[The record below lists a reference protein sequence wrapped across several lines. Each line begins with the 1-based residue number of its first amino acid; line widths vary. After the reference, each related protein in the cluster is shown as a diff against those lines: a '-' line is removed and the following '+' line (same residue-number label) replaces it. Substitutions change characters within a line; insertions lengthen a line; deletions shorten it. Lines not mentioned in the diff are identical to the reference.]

1 MLAKTR
7 VGGIS
12 ARHASF
18 GSPQSQLLNPC
29 GALTLLP
36 NQTAVPSAQ
45 ISTLV
50 PEFYRSSM
58 SKAIVSSLYDSD
70 VFKMAC
76 RQFDQAAD
84 AINLP
89 DVIRDR
95 TKYPRR
101 CLAVALPVKR
111 EDGSV
116 TVFEGYRVQHNLS
129 TGPSKGGI
137 RFHQNVTLGEVAA
150 LAMWMSWKCSLVG
163 LPYGGAKG
171 GVIVDPNQLSLRELE
186 HLSRRYM
193 QEMVNFVGPQVDV
206 PAPDVGTNERIMGW
220 MMDTYSN
227 HVGHLSP
234 AVVTGKPIALGGSQ
248 GRREATGAGV
258 AYLIKKYL
266 EDLKIPIK
274 KSTVA
279 IQGFGN
285 VGSETALAL
294 VGYGAKVIAISDYT
308 GAYYNAKG
316 INVARA
322 LKYIASQK
330 TLRDFDGGEAITNEQ
345 LLELKCTV
353 LVPAAL
359 ERVITEKNAAKLKCR
374 VLAEAANGPTTNAA
388 DKIIEARGD
397 IEIIPD
403 VLCNSGGVIVSYFE
417 WLQNLSSFYWGREE
431 VITKLFAMLDK
442 AKTSVDAQK
451 NKFQFSRRL
460 AALTLGIQRVAD
472 AKAARGLF
480 P

>member
-1 MLAKTR
+1 
-7 VGGIS
+7 
-12 ARHASF
+12 
-18 GSPQSQLLNPC
+18 
-29 GALTLLP
+29 
-36 NQTAVPSAQ
+36 
-45 ISTLV
+45 
-50 PEFYRSSM
+50 M
-58 SKAIVSSLYDSD
+58 SKVIVSSLYDSD

-76 RQFDQAAD
+76 RQFDKAAD

-89 DVIRDR
+89 DAIRDR

-111 EDGSV
+111 ADGSV

-137 RFHQNVTLGEVAA
+137 RFHQHVSIGEVAA

-171 GVIVDPNQLSLRELE
+171 GVIVDPSQLTETELE

-193 QEMVNFVGPQVDV
+193 QEMVNFVGPHTDV
-206 PAPDVGTNERIMGW
+206 PAPDVGTNEKIMGW

-227 HVGHLSP
+227 HVGHVEP

-258 AYLIKKYL
+258 AYLVRKYL
-266 EDLKIPIK
+266 ADLEIPIADA
-274 KSTVA
+274 SVI

-285 VGSETALAL
+285 VGSETAIALA
-294 VGYGAKVIAISDYT
+294 GYGAKIIGISDYT
-308 GAYYNAKG
+308 GGIQNPKG
-316 INVARA
+316 IDIKKA
-322 LKYIASQK
+322 LSYVKSQK
-330 TLRDFDGGEAITNEQ
+330 VLRDFNGGEPISNED

-359 ERVITEKNAAKLKCR
+359 ERVITEKNASQLKCR
-374 VLAEAANGPTTNAA
+374 LLAEAANGPTTNTA
-388 DKIIEARGD
+388 DKIIEERGD
-397 IEIIPD
+397 IEVIPD
-403 VLCNSGGVIVSYFE
+403 VLCNSGGVVVSYFE
-417 WLQNLSSFYWGREE
+417 WLQNLSNFYWDRDE
-431 VITKLFAMLDK
+431 VMTKLHGILDK
-442 AKTSVDAQK
+442 AKDSVEYQK
-451 NKFQFSRRL
+451 RKFKFSRRL

-472 AKAARGLF
+472 AKQSRGLF

>member
-1 MLAKTR
+1 
-7 VGGIS
+7 
-12 ARHASF
+12 
-18 GSPQSQLLNPC
+18 
-29 GALTLLP
+29 
-36 NQTAVPSAQ
+36 
-45 ISTLV
+45 
-50 PEFYRSSM
+50 M

-70 VFKMAC
+70 VFRMAC

-89 DVIRDR
+89 DALRDR

-101 CLAVALPVKR
+101 CLAVALPVR
-111 EDGSV
+111 RRDGGV

-137 RFHQNVTLGEVAA
+137 RFHQDVTIGEVAA

-171 GVIVDPNQLSLRELE
+171 GVIVNPNDLTPDELE

-193 QEMVNFVGPQVDV
+193 QEMVNFVGPHIDV
-206 PAPDVGTNERIMGW
+206 PAPDVGTNEKIMGW

-227 HVGHLSP
+227 HIGHLVP
-234 AVVTGKPIALGGSQ
+234 AVVTGKPISLGGSQ

-258 AYLIKKYL
+258 AYLVKKYL
-266 EDLKIPIK
+266 ADLKVPISK
-274 KSTVA
+274 ATVA

-285 VGSETALAL
+285 VGSEAAIALSA
-294 VGYGAKVIAISDYT
+294 YGAKIVAISDYT
-308 GAYYNAKG
+308 GGFYNPKG
-316 INVARA
+316 IDLKKA
-322 LKYIASQK
+322 LSYVQYQK
-330 TLRDFDGGEAITNEQ
+330 VLRDFDGGEPITNEA

-359 ERVITEKNAAKLKCR
+359 ERQITEQNAGRLKCR
-374 VLAEAANGPTTNAA
+374 LIAEAANGPTTNAA
-388 DKIIEARGD
+388 DRIIGDRGD

-403 VLCNSGGVIVSYFE
+403 ILCNSGGVIVSYFE
-417 WLQNLSSFYWGREE
+417 WLQNLSNFYWDRDE
-431 VITKLFAMLDK
+431 VMTKLYGILDK
-442 AKTSVDAQK
+442 AKDAVEYQK
-451 NKFQFSRRL
+451 RKFKFSRRL

-472 AKAARGLF
+472 AKQSRGLF

>member
-1 MLAKTR
+1 
-7 VGGIS
+7 
-12 ARHASF
+12 
-18 GSPQSQLLNPC
+18 
-29 GALTLLP
+29 
-36 NQTAVPSAQ
+36 
-45 ISTLV
+45 
-50 PEFYRSSM
+50 M
-58 SKAIVSSLYDSD
+58 SKAIVSTLYDSD

-76 RQFDQAAD
+76 RQFDKAAD

-89 DVIRDR
+89 EAIRDR

-111 EDGSV
+111 DDGSV

-137 RFHQNVTLGEVAA
+137 RFHQHVTIGEVAA

-171 GVIVDPNQLSLRELE
+171 GVVVDPNQLSLAELE
-186 HLSRRYM
+186 RLSRRYM
-193 QEMVNFVGPQVDV
+193 QEMVNFFGPHIDV
-206 PAPDVGTNERIMGW
+206 PAPDVGTNEKIMGW

-227 HVGHLSP
+227 HVGHNEP

-258 AYLIKKYL
+258 AYLVKKYL
-266 EDLKIPIK
+266 EDLKIPIGK
-274 KSTVA
+274 ATVA

-294 VGYGAKVIAISDYT
+294 SNFGAKIIAISDYT
-308 GAYYNAKG
+308 GGIYNPKG
-316 INVARA
+316 LDVQKAVT
-322 LKYIASQK
+322 YVQYQK
-330 TLRDFDGGEAITNEQ
+330 TLKDFDGGEPISNEK

-359 ERVITEKNAAKLKCR
+359 ERVITDKNAGRLKCR

-388 DKIIEARGD
+388 DKIIDQRDD
-397 IEIIPD
+397 IELIPD
-403 VLCNSGGVIVSYFE
+403 VLCNSGGVVVSYFE
-417 WLQNLSSFYWGREE
+417 WLQNLSNFYWDREE
-431 VITKLFAMLDK
+431 VMTKLYGILDK
-442 AKTSVDAQK
+442 AKDSVEYQK
-451 NKFQFSRRL
+451 RKFKFSRRL

>member
-1 MLAKTR
+1 
-7 VGGIS
+7 
-12 ARHASF
+12 
-18 GSPQSQLLNPC
+18 
-29 GALTLLP
+29 
-36 NQTAVPSAQ
+36 
-45 ISTLV
+45 
-50 PEFYRSSM
+50 M
-58 SKAIVSSLYDSD
+58 SKVIISKLYDSD
-70 VFKMAC
+70 VFRMAC

-89 DVIRDR
+89 EGIRDR

-101 CLAVALPVKR
+101 CLAVALPIKR
-111 EDGSV
+111 DDGSI

-129 TGPSKGGI
+129 TGPSKGGV

-171 GVIVDPNQLSLRELE
+171 GVIVDPHQLSETELE

-193 QEMVNFVGPQVDV
+193 QEMISFLGPHTDV
-206 PAPDVGTNERIMGW
+206 PAPDVGTNEKIMGW

-227 HVGHLSP
+227 HAGHLET

-258 AYLIKKYL
+258 AYLVKRYL

-274 KSTVA
+274 KATVA

-285 VGSETALAL
+285 VGSEAALAL
-294 VGYGAKVIAISDYT
+294 AHYGAKIIAISDYT
-308 GAYYNAKG
+308 GGFYNAKG
-316 INVARA
+316 IDVQRA
-322 LKYIASQK
+322 LKYVQYQRV
-330 TLRDFDGGEAITNEQ
+330 LRDFDGGEPITNEQ

-359 ERVITEKNAAKLKCR
+359 ERVITDKNAPKLQCR

-388 DKIIEARGD
+388 DKILERREEIEL
-397 IEIIPD
+397 IPD
-403 VLCNSGGVIVSYFE
+403 VLCNSGGVVVSYFE
-417 WLQNLSSFYWGREE
+417 WLQNLQNFYWSRDE
-431 VITKLFAMLDK
+431 VMAKLFAILDK
-442 AKTSVDAQK
+442 AKESVDYQK
-451 NKFQFSRRL
+451 RKFKFSRRL

-472 AKAARGLF
+472 AKVARGLF